1 MAHRLAVEVDA
12 LRRSR
17 QARLGLDE
25 ALEVLEGA
33 RRRQLQRQ
41 QLSVRRRARG
51 GDGYGDAG
59 PVVVDVLVVSQS
71 QRVARQR
78 PGQLT
83 WRKGAAGSGFL
94 AWMQVFLDRARAWYR
109 VRMLRVARCWM
120 DGGVAWDAVWR
131 RLVPEERLR
140 APGEV
145 LIRKHAPRIPAVTVD
160 VSALAVWVCGL
171 KLDRR

>member
-1 MAHRLAVEVDA
+1 VADGLAVEVDA
-12 LRRSR
+12 LGRGR

-25 ALEVLEGA
+25 ALQVLEGA

-41 QLSVRRRARG
+41 QLSVGRRARG

-59 PVVVDVLVVSQS
+59 PVVVDVLVVCLSLGGWHGNGLVNS
-71 QRVARQR
+71 HGGKGR
-78 PGQLT
+78 PGVASLRECRSFSIEQE
-83 WRKGAAGSGFL
+83 
-94 AWMQVFLDRARAWYR
+94 VWYR

-120 DGGVAWDAVWR
+120 DGGVAWGAVWR

-145 LIRKHAPRIPAVTVD
+145 LIRKHAPKRFP
-160 VSALAVWVCGL
+160 
-171 KLDRR
+171 RRRLT